1 MKLYPST
8 LDVPPAER
16 PRNRRRQGSREGL
29 LTRIRGEFA
38 EMPCLSLTMAQS
50 MRLFALRADICQ
62 RVLDTLVAERV
73 LSCRGDGRYVLRER
87 VTTQPAVTA

>member
-1 MKLYPST
+1 
-8 LDVPPAER
+8 
-16 PRNRRRQGSREGL
+16 
-29 LTRIRGEFA
+29 
-38 EMPCLSLTMAQS
+38 MPCLSLTMAQS

-87 VTTQPAVTA
+87 VTTHPAATA